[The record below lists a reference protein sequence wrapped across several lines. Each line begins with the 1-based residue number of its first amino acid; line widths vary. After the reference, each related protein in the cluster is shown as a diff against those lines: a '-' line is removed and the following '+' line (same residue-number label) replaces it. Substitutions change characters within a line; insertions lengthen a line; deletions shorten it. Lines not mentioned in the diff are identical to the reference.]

1 MHHST
6 YGSDRYSQ
14 SDHIICWPSGRST
27 TGGGGGWY
35 FGCTSLLGNLLR
47 YVLLCV
53 CVVCSVA
60 VSCDPICSRNTEFIV
75 CLLWSFSTSSKRAS
89 HPLHTIPYIVLYL
102 RASYTSKRT
111 VYHFSRKKGCSLK
124 IVFLH
129 VEWYAKLQSWKS
141 SRLFS
146 YSSSEISQF
155 LYVLH

>member
-1 MHHST
+1 M
-6 YGSDRYSQ
+6 YY
-14 SDHIICWPSGRST
+14 
-27 TGGGGGWY
+27 
-35 FGCTSLLGNLLR
+35 
-47 YVLLCV
+47 CV

-124 IVFLH
+124 IVFLQGFMWTDMLNCNH
-129 VEWYAKLQSWKS
+129 ERAADFFPTALLKFPNFCMYCNSKMYHEDLVDCSLI
-141 SRLFS
+141 LT
-146 YSSSEISQF
+146 
-155 LYVLH
+155 